1 MLVVRP
7 VKLEDIEDLY
17 ELIRGSAY
25 GLTTLKISKEQLLER
40 VEQSVFS
47 FGRSTKR
54 PAGQLYVFVL
64 EDVANGKLVGTC
76 AIYSKVGGFEPF
88 YAYRI
93 VTSVH
98 ESEQLN
104 VRKEVRALHL
114 MKEHNGPTEIGSLY
128 LSPDYRGG
136 GQGRLLSISRFM
148 FMAEF
153 PERFDDEV
161 LAEMRGRVDD
171 EGNSPFWEAIG
182 AHFFE
187 IEFPQAE
194 VLTTQSKNFIADLM
208 PTHPIYIP
216 LLPEEAQETLGVVHQ
231 LTEPALAML
240 QKEGFEHR
248 ELIDIFDGGPVVHCD
263 KTKIRAVSECAAAEV
278 RQIVD
283 DLDTNQQL
291 ISNTSDD
298 FRVCF
303 GNVSQPQEGK
313 VDLDR
318 VVALTLNVK
327 VGDRIRF
334 VAPRP

>member
-187 IEFPQAE
+187 IDFPQAE